1 MSNFTLNKLS
11 LIVLSLFCF
20 SQLSYACGYSFVGD
34 GSSAVRI
41 TNNSLTKD
49 YFVCNASYGTSL
61 SNANLGTGLTTL
73 GFSYAESRTWESCLN
88 INNVREANVLYRI
101 YTSPTNR
108 GTFQSV
114 ALTQMTQLDNPPYR
128 IKTRSGTLSTD
139 LLTGLLS
146 NTTYFIEVVMQVKI
160 DTDDNGTIDAT
171 LLNDKDANGNT
182 IAYIATFQTG
192 LIAQNSGFPV
202 TVTSTNPTCNGGI
215 NGTASATPTGG
226 TAPYTYLWSNNATTA
241 AVTGLVAGSYAV
253 TVTDALSATGVKVVS
268 ISNPTAVSATITS
281 SPAGCGLTNG
291 TATTVLSGG
300 TAPYSYLW
308 SNAATTASVA
318 NLAPTT
324 YTLTV
329 TDSKNCKGIATTLVG
344 ENCGGGGTYCTS
356 SATAPWQEWISKVKL
371 GTIDNPSV
379 KSPYSDFTALR
390 TNLNTG
396 AIYNFSMTSEFS
408 YSISTYGWK
417 AWIDYNKNGIFEE
430 PSEVVFSKTG
440 IPPIPNAA
448 YTITAPIIIPTTT
461 LAGATRMR
469 VAMKLGGLPTPCETI
484 ANGEVEDYGITIIN
498 GGNTCGILANVTNIT
513 CNDNGTVANPA
524 DDTYT
529 FSVNVTGTGTGWQ
542 TTIGATTIQGVMN
555 TPKAFGPYPISG
567 GDLNLIIRDIADA
580 TCTFSTVVNPPL
592 PCSTGTATFPVTV
605 TPTNPTCNGGTNG
618 TASATPTGG
627 TAPYTYK
634 WSNSATAT
642 TASITGLIAGNYT
655 VTVTDAAAAT
665 GIKVFSITNPTAVSA
680 TITAGS
686 AGCGLSNG
694 TATAVPSGGT
704 APYTYLWSTAATTAG
719 VTSLAPNT
727 YTLTVTDSKNCTGT
741 ATTTVGENCG
751 GGGTYCTS
759 SATSPWQ
766 EWISRVKFGSIDNPS
781 AKSPY
786 GDFTS
791 LRTNVNTGGAYNFS
805 VTSEFSYA
813 TTTYG
818 WKAWIDY
825 NKNGLF
831 EEPSELV
838 YSKLGAPPIPNAA
851 YTLTAPVIIP
861 ATALAGVTRMRV
873 AMKQGGLPTPC
884 ETIPNGE
891 VEDYNVN
898 IISGGGNTCSIIAQT
913 SNIVCNDNGTAT
925 NPADDTYT
933 FSLNVTGT
941 GTKWQTTIGTTTI
954 KGLMNTP
961 KSFGPYLISGGTLN
975 FTVRDSVDANCI
987 FATSVDAP
995 APCSNGNVAPGS
1007 YCASSATTPWFDW
1020 INNVK
1025 FGSINNPSLKSPYSN
1040 FTNLSTVV
1048 APGAVLPIRV
1058 TGGFGYGSPTKSVNV
1073 WIDYN
1078 RDGTFAAT
1086 ELAFTGVVPQPVSG
1100 DTAGIAGVVTIPATA
1115 TQGTTRMRV
1124 SLKAGATAPTPCETI
1139 PNGEVEDYNIVI
1151 ATPAVPLIGRTG
1163 SIRREVL
1170 ELDAAKTPES
1180 VEVIWA
1186 TNSSRKNA
1194 LFVLERSVDGKVF
1207 TPIYEVG
1214 AFKPTDELVDYH
1226 FEDKQALEGA
1236 NYYRLRLIYLDNSE
1250 TTTKPVFVQMDTYSD
1265 FALFPNPAT
1274 EGVAIDVK
1282 KWLGK
1287 AVNIDISDNAG
1298 YVVFSQKLDAQHNRL
1313 HTLDVSNLASGS
1325 YFVRLTA
1332 ANQRPLVKK
1341 LMILK

>member
-1 MSNFTLNKLS
+1 MSNFTFNKLF
-11 LIVLSLFCF
+11 LIVLSFFCF
-20 SQLSYACGYSFVGD
+20 PQFSHACGYSFVGD

-41 TNNSLTKD
+41 VNNSLTKD
-49 YFVCNASYGTSL
+49 YFVCNTSYGTTFN
-61 SNANLGTGLTTL
+61 NANLGSGLTTL
-73 GFSYAESRTWESCLN
+73 SMTYGEARTWQSCQN
-88 INNVREANVLYRI
+88 DVREANVMYRI
-101 YTSPTNR
+101 YTNPANR

-114 ALTQMTQLDNPPYR
+114 GLTQLTEINNPPYR
-128 IKTRSGTLSTD
+128 VKTRFGTLTTD

-160 DTDDNGTIDAT
+160 DTDGNGTVDAT
-171 LLNDKDANGNT
+171 LLNDKDLNGNT
-182 IAYIATFQTG
+182 VAYVATFQTG

-202 TVTSTNPTCNGGI
+202 TVNSTNPTCNSGT
-215 NGTASATPTGG
+215 NGTAAATPTGG

-241 AVTGLVAGSYAV
+241 SVTGLVAGNYAV
-253 TVTDALSATGVKVVS
+253 TVTDALSATGIKVLA

-281 SPAGCGLTNG
+281 VSAGCGLTNG
-291 TATTVLSGG
+291 TATAVPAGG
-300 TAPYSYLW
+300 TAPYTYLW

-318 NLAPTT
+318 SLAPTN

-329 TDSKNCKGIATTLVG
+329 TDSKNCTGIATTLVS

-356 SATAPWQEWISKVKL
+356 TAIAPWQEWISKVKL
-371 GTIDNPSV
+371 GTIDNASA
-379 KSPYSDFTALR
+379 KSPYSDFTTVR

-408 YSISTYGWK
+408 YSTSTYGWK
-417 AWIDYNKNGIFEE
+417 AWIDYNRNGLFEE

-440 IPPIPNAA
+440 VPPAPNAA
-448 YTITAPIIIPTTT
+448 YIITAPIIIPTTA

-498 GGNTCGILANVTNIT
+498 GGNTCSILANVTNIT

-555 TPKAFGPYPISG
+555 TSKAFGPYSISG
-567 GDLNLIIRDIADA
+567 GDLNLTIRDIADA

-592 PCSTGTATFPVTV
+592 TCSTGTATFPVTV
-605 TPTNPTCNGGTNG
+605 TPTNPICNGGTNG

-634 WSNSATAT
+634 WSNSTTAT
-642 TASITGLIAGNYT
+642 TASITGLGAGNYT
-655 VTVTDAAAAT
+655 ITVTDAAAAT
-665 GIKVFSITNPTAVSA
+665 GVKAFSITNPTAVSA
-680 TITAGS
+680 TITAVN
-686 AGCGLSNG
+686 AGCGLTNG
-694 TATAVPSGGT
+694 TATAVLSGGT
-704 APYTYLWSTAATTAG
+704 TPYTYLWSTAATTAG
-719 VTSLAPNT
+719 VSSLAPNT

-781 AKSPY
+781 VKSPY
-786 GDFTS
+786 SDFTT
-791 LRTNVNTGGAYNFS
+791 LRANINTGGAYNFS

-813 TTTYG
+813 TTVYG

-825 NKNGLF
+825 NKNGIF
-831 EEPSELV
+831 EEPSEVV

-851 YTLTAPVIIP
+851 YTLTSPVIIP
-861 ATALAGVTRMRV
+861 VTALAGVTRMRV
-873 AMKQGGLPTPC
+873 AMKLGALPTPC

-891 VEDYNVN
+891 VEDYSVN
-898 IISGGGNTCSIIAQT
+898 IISGGGGNTCNIIAQA

-941 GTKWQTTIGTTTI
+941 GTTWQTLIGTTTI
-954 KGLMNTP
+954 TGAMNTP
-961 KSFGPYLISGGTLN
+961 KSFGPYPISGGTLN
-975 FTVRDSVDANCI
+975 FTVRDGSDATCV
-987 FATSVDAP
+987 FSTSVDAP
-995 APCSNGNVAPGS
+995 TPCSNGNVAPGS
-1007 YCASSATTPWFDW
+1007 YCTSTGTTPWFDW
-1020 INNVK
+1020 IANVK
-1025 FGSINNPSLKSPYSN
+1025 LGTINNPSLKSSYSN
-1040 FTNLSTVV
+1040 FTNLSTV
-1048 APGAVLPIRV
+1048 ASPSASITIRI
-1058 TGGFGYGSPTKSVNV
+1058 TAGFGYASPSKSVNV

-1078 RDGTFAAT
+1078 RNGVFDAT
-1086 ELAFTGVVPQPVSG
+1086 EVAFTGTIAAPITG
-1100 DTAGIAGVVTIPATA
+1100 DTAGIAGTVTIPATA

-1124 SLKAGATAPTPCETI
+1124 SLKAGATAPTSCETI
-1139 PNGEVEDYNIVI
+1139 SNGEVEDYNIII
-1151 ATPAVPLIGRTG
+1151 ADPAVPLIGRTG

-1170 ELDAAKTPES
+1170 ELDAAKTPEL
-1180 VEVIWA
+1180 VQIIWT

-1194 LFVLERSVDGKVF
+1194 LFILERSADGKIF
-1207 TPIYEVG
+1207 TPIYQIG

-1226 FEDKQALEGA
+1226 FEDKQAVEGA
-1236 NYYRLRLIYLDNSE
+1236 NYYRLRLIYLDKSE
-1250 TTTKPVFVQMDTYSD
+1250 TMTKPVFVQMDTYTD

-1274 EGVAIDVK
+1274 EGVSIDVK

-1287 AVNIDISDNAG
+1287 AVNIDISDNSG
-1298 YVVFSQKLDAQHNRL
+1298 YVVFTQKLDAQHNRL
-1313 HTLDVSNLASGS
+1313 HTFDVNNLASGS